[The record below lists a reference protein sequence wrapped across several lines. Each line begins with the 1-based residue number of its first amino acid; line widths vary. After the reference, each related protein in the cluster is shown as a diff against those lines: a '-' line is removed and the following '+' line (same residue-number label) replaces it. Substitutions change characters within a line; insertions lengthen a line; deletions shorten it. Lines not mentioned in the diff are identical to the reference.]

1 MPAPKNTLTLKFT
14 TERETKNTVRYA
26 EDGDPD
32 THAVGT
38 LYVQKSHLEKIGTPD
53 KLTVT
58 IK

>member
-1 MPAPKNTLTLKFT
+1 MAAAKQITVKFT
-14 TERETKNTVRYA
+14 QERETKNTVRYA

-38 LYVQKSHLEKIGTPD
+38 LYVQKSHLEKIGTPET
-53 KLTVT
+53 LTVT